1 MTYQNIPSIHKL
13 PTLVANQI
21 AAGEVVERP
30 ASVIKELLENSL
42 DARANQIDID
52 VEQGGVG
59 LMRVRDNGFGIRR
72 DELLLAMN
80 RHSTSKIRDLD
91 DLERINSLGFRGEA
105 LASIASISRLNLSS
119 RFYHDELGH
128 FIHLN
133 GQEQPIGPKP
143 IAHPVGTT
151 LEIRD
156 LFYNT
161 PARRKF
167 LRAEKTEF
175 GHVHETIKRLALSR
189 FDVSF
194 KLTHNHKTLMV
205 LKVAPNEPEQ
215 LQRVAMLCGPE
226 FVAHVLNVNEESDNM
241 QLSGWI
247 TQPTYSRSQP
257 DMQYFFVNGRI
268 IRDKLISHAIR
279 QAYEDVLYSKRHPS
293 YVLYLK
299 VNPSQVDVNVH
310 PTKNE
315 VRFAQSEPV
324 HGFLVSALQNCLAQ
338 TTPSQVGRP
347 QSYPYKKPPS
357 QGSASQVSYSST
369 ESSLKE
375 TDSATNQSSLPL
387 KERARIKYL
396 ISAEDSAK
404 MMGEYPYEESTRS
417 KFPFS
422 DREQKKVKFPLSSK
436 ARAKMMGESRRVG
449 NHPSAL
455 TIHETTQA
463 YQALLPSLLP
473 EDLPPE
479 LVVDN
484 NLDRPSLPPLGFAL
498 AQLHG
503 VYIIAQNAQG
513 LVLVDMHAAHE
524 RVMYERMKSAW
535 QTDGLTA
542 QLLLVPIS
550 IPVSE
555 HEADIAEQQAE
566 LFNQLGFEI
575 SRVGPETVIVRQVPT
590 LLVDTNVPMLI
601 RDVLADLLRFGVSPR
616 LHENLQGILATVACH
631 TAIRANRQ
639 LSLTEMNALLRDME
653 NTERSN
659 QCNHGRPTWTQLSMK
674 ELDNLFLRGR

>member
-1 MTYQNIPSIHKL
+1 MTYQDIPSIHKL

-42 DARANQIDID
+42 DARANQINID
-52 VEQGGVG
+52 VEQGGVA

-91 DLERINSLGFRGEA
+91 DLERIHSLGFRGEA

-119 RFYHDELGH
+119 RFYHDEVGSS
-128 FIHLN
+128 IHLN

-167 LRAEKTEF
+167 LRTEKTEF
-175 GHVHETIKRLALSR
+175 GHIHETIKRLALSR

-205 LKVAPNEPEQ
+205 LKAAPNEPEQ

-268 IRDKLISHAIR
+268 IRDKLMSHAIR
-279 QAYEDVLYSKRHPS
+279 KAYEDVLYSGRHPS

-310 PTKNE
+310 PSKNE
-315 VRFAQSEPV
+315 VRFAESEPV

-338 TTPSQVGRP
+338 TTPGQVGRP
-347 QSYPYKKPPS
+347 QSYPSQPS
-357 QGSASQVSYSST
+357 PGSPSQVSYSST
-369 ESSLKE
+369 KSSLKE
-375 TDSATNQSSLPL
+375 IDPAKNQSSLPL
-387 KERARIKYL
+387 RAGMKYL
-396 ISAEDSAK
+396 NSAEEPANI
-404 MMGEYPYEESTRS
+404 MGESPITYEDSTRS
-417 KFPFS
+417 KFPFQGQ
-422 DREQKKVKFPLSSK
+422 DRDQAKVKFPLSSK
-436 ARAKMMGESRRVG
+436 NRARMMGESGMMG
-449 NHPSAL
+449 NYPSAL

-473 EDLPPE
+473 DDLPPE
-479 LVVDN
+479 FFVDN
-484 NLDRPSLPPLGFAL
+484 DIERSSIPPLGFAL

-503 VYIIAQNAQG
+503 VYILAQNADG

-524 RVMYERMKSAW
+524 RIMYERMKSAW
-535 QTDGLTA
+535 QTDSLTA
-542 QLLLVPIS
+542 QVLLVPIS
-550 IPVSE
+550 VPVSE

-590 LLVDTNVPMLI
+590 LLVDTNIPMLI
-601 RDVLADLLRFGVSPR
+601 RDVLADLLRFGFSSR
-616 LHENLQGILATVACH
+616 LHENLQEILATVACH

-639 LSLTEMNALLRDME
+639 LSLSEMNALLRDME

-674 ELDNLFLRGR
+674 ELDHLFLRGR